1 MHAAMQHKAAAELAS
16 LTKSKFLSQ
25 VSHEL
30 RTPLNA
36 VLGFSQLVLMDPT
49 TPAAQRHQIQHIHDA
64 GKWLLTMVTDLL
76 DLSRIETGNLS
87 VTLSAVDTHALLTE
101 VKAVVE
107 TDAAKMGVDIDLPGV
122 DAFVWVQADRS
133 RLCQV
138 FVNLLSNAV
147 KYNRQGGQVRVS
159 IHSLP
164 ATDRVIITFEDTGA
178 GMSPQQ
184 IEHLFEPFN
193 RLGRERQNISGSG
206 IGLVITRQLL
216 QLMDGQIEV
225 NSQPG
230 MGSRFSVDLPGAR
243 GVAVP
248 ASEAIAP

>member
-49 TPAAQRHQIQHIHDA
+49 TPAAQRQQIQHIHDA

-87 VTLSAVDTHALLTE
+87 VTMSAVDIHALMTE

-107 TDAAKMGVDIDLPGV
+107 TDAALMAVEIDLPEV
-122 DAFVWVQADRS
+122 EAPAWVRADRS

-138 FVNLLSNAV
+138 FINLLSNAV
-147 KYNRQGGQVRVS
+147 KYNRQGGQVRISIHPLPASDRVS
-159 IHSLP
+159 I
-164 ATDRVIITFEDTGA
+164 RFEDTGA

-193 RLGRERQNISGSG
+193 RLGREGQNISGSG
-206 IGLVITRQLL
+206 IGLVITRQLV
-216 QLMDGQIEV
+216 QLMGGHIEV
-225 NSQPG
+225 ESHPG
-230 MGSRFSVDLPGAR
+230 RGSRFSVDLLRACDVAR
-243 GVAVP
+243 PVMETSAR
-248 ASEAIAP
+248 